1 MQDFQA
7 EIIGFTIVSIVVII
21 LGFYEVKVN
30 KIETDISIG
39 LKYKEE
45 QSKLWDN
52 LFDNINFI

>member
-1 MQDFQA
+1 MTFFN
-7 EIIGFTIVSIVVII
+7 ELNI
-21 LGFYEVKVN
+21 N